1 MIRQLVLRLH
11 LTVAVAAGLVILAMA
26 GTGVVLSFEGA
37 AMRLAEQR
45 YYDDPPA
52 DGNRSWAA
60 ATQIATSATRA
71 VPTTGGSAA
80 TPTSIAY
87 SADPRAPVRVRFGRD
102 LDVYA
107 DPYTGEVRGGGFPR
121 LRAIFDAARDW
132 HRWLGASSPS
142 GIRRGRFATG
152 AANVLF
158 ALLIVSGVFL
168 WPPQRPLPVRGAAL
182 REKPR
187 IVRCHRLV
195 GIWSAAPLAAIAGTA
210 LLLSYPR
217 LGDRVSTATGQFL
230 PLGALEA
237 VPVVS
242 KSESPLDVERALEAA
257 RAAVPEWRDLVLTL
271 PRPSARRVRVEVR
284 TGDVGQPQKTG
295 VLAIDAAT
303 GTAAW
308 ESFADAGPS
317 RRAQQFFRFVHTGE
331 YWGPVGRA
339 LAATFSLAATVL
351 AWTGLSMAVRRL
363 RARGR
368 RAD

>member
-1 MIRQLVLRLH
+1 MIRRLVLRLH

-26 GTGVVLSFEGA
+26 GTGVILSFEGA
-37 AMRLAEQR
+37 ALRLAEQR

-52 DGNRSWAA
+52 DDNRSWAVTTQTA
-60 ATQIATSATRA
+60 ASAARA
-71 VPTTGGSAA
+71 VPATDGAVA
-80 TPTSIAY
+80 TPRSIAY
-87 SADPRAPVRVRFGRD
+87 SADPRAPARVRFGRD

-121 LRAIFDAARDW
+121 LRAFFDAARGW

-152 AANVLF
+152 AAN
-158 ALLIVSGVFL
+158 ALLAFLIVSGVFL
-168 WPPQRPLPVRGAAL
+168 WRAVP
-182 REKPR
+182 REAPR
-187 IVRCHRLV
+187 AVHRHRLI

-217 LGDRVSTATGQFL
+217 LGDRVSAATGHFL

-237 VPVVS
+237 VPIVS
-242 KSESPLDVERALEAA
+242 GSEPLLDVERALDAG
-257 RAAVPEWRDLVLTL
+257 RAAVPDWRDLVLTL
-271 PRPSARRVRVEVR
+271 PRPGAREVRVEVR
-284 TGDVGQPQKTG
+284 TGEIGQPQKTG
-295 VLAIDAAT
+295 VLAIDLAT

-317 RRAQQFFRFVHTGE
+317 RRAQQFFRFAHTGE

-339 LAATFSLAATVL
+339 LAATFSLAAAAL
-351 AWTGLSMAVRRL
+351 AWTGLSMAARRL

-368 RAD
+368 RAG